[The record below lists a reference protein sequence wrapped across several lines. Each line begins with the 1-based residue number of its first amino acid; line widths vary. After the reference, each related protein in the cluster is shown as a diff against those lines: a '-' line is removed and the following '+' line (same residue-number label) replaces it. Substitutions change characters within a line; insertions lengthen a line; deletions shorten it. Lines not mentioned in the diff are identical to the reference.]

1 MSATE
6 VVVSEL
12 PDCDICPAGRAQY
25 DGRTK
30 MGPWANMCES
40 CFKKYGVGLGYGHG
54 QKLIVSQDKEDK
66 QAEFAERRYG

>member
-6 VVVSEL
+6 VIVSEQKH
-12 PDCDICPAGRAQY
+12 CDFCSADAGY

-40 CFKKYGVGLGYGHG
+40 CFKSHGVGLGYGHG